1 LYSQDAFSPVVSL
14 ERFPRNPEWIEIGT
28 VAATGEIG
36 IEAGSKIETGTET
49 EAGIAGLVGADET
62 GIAIMRLAVR
72 GTVSVK

>member
-1 LYSQDAFSPVVSL
+1 MVSL
-14 ERFPRNPEWIEIGT
+14 ERFPRNPEWI
-28 VAATGEIG
+28 EIG